1 MSIKNCSELGL
12 NLQKIIKRLLADQ
25 DLCKFLY
32 YTDKDPLSNPDIDSK
47 LILDEKLIRVIPKM
61 SPEETGRSILVIVI
75 QNGIKD
81 SGNLEYSNIRI
92 NINVY
97 VPLEQWTIKNQN
109 LRPFAII
116 GEIQSA
122 LDGKNVNGLGYLHGG
137 DFNLEFVGDDLS
149 SYVVEF
155 QVTDHA

>member
-75 QNGIKD
+75 QNG
-81 SGNLEYSNIRI
+81 RI
-92 NINVY
+92 
-97 VPLEQWTIKNQN
+97 
-109 LRPFAII
+109 
-116 GEIQSA
+116 S
-122 LDGKNVNGLGYLHGG
+122 
-137 DFNLEFVGDDLS
+137 
-149 SYVVEF
+149 
-155 QVTDHA
+155 